1 VSGVAL
7 DGVLELALDNSMLL
21 DQLFTLLSSQ
31 LNHPHPLLG
40 HRQTGDEQSTP
51 SDNAAENTSAPNPS
65 PEYVGKWSNTML
77 TQVNPAFH
85 VDCPRVQTASPY
97 AHRMLPETFPNFE
110 FLQFDQLMPYGLP
123 NTDEPPV
130 YGPGATIQH
139 ASNMDSDSH
148 VPPASRHLSMPEPS
162 EFRGHSRGSPAESD
176 YQHSFNE
183 ATTLG
188 DDHLMLGI
196 PYELVKDL

>member
-1 VSGVAL
+1 MLDVAL
-7 DGVLELALDNSMLL
+7 DRVLELVLNNRMLL

-31 LNHPHPLLG
+31 LNYPHSLPG

-51 SDNAAENTSAPNPS
+51 SSNAAENTSAPNPG
-65 PEYVGKWSNTML
+65 PEYVGKWSDNML

-85 VDCPRVQTASPY
+85 VDCSRVQTASPY
-97 AHRMLPETFPNFE
+97 AHRTPPETFPNFE

-123 NTDEPPV
+123 NTGKAPV
-130 YGPGATIQH
+130 CGPGPMIQDAT
-139 ASNMDSDSH
+139 NMDSDSH
-148 VPPASRHLSMPEPS
+148 VPPTSRHLSMPEPS
-162 EFRGHSRGSPAESD
+162 ELGGRSHGFPAESD

-183 ATTLG
+183 ASTLG
-188 DDHLMLGI
+188 DDHLMLDI